1 MSLIQREI
9 DDMIMVIN
17 NANSKLREQQAINE
31 SHEQVITLQQ
41 EMITLLKEQL
51 EAKTKYIEIL
61 ERQLVVIDKHMLK
74 G

>member
-1 MSLIQREI
+1 
-9 DDMIMVIN
+9 MIMVIN